1 MSTAFADR
9 LWPACLSALQLD
21 RLLAGELDEVSA
33 RRVHQHLEGCSTCSS
48 ALEAMRAG
56 LAERLPALR
65 VVPLRPREHLWP
77 RVIAAG
83 AGMAAAAALL
93 LVARPPAE
101 RAKGGGFALGMY
113 VEHAGEVRRAL
124 PGEAVAPGD
133 AVRFTVT
140 TPAKA
145 HVAVLSLDPEGRA
158 SVYFPLGSR
167 AEAVAAG
174 AELTL
179 PLGTRLDGTLGEER
193 IVGLFCSSPVELE
206 PVRLQLEHGE
216 SIASEGCQVVRWSFV
231 KR

>member
-1 MSTAFADR
+1 MND
-9 LWPACLSALQLD
+9 PK
-21 RLLAGELDEVSA
+21 A
-33 RRVHQHLEGCSTCSS
+33 RAAKLYSS
-48 ALEAMRAG
+48 
-56 LAERLPALR
+56 
-65 VVPLRPREHLWP
+65 V
-77 RVIAAG
+77 
-83 AGMAAAAALL
+83 AAAYEDG
-93 LVARPPAE
+93 PPF
-101 RAKGGGFALGMY
+101 FA
-113 VEHAGEVRRAL
+113 HAGRRLVEIA
-124 PGEAVAPGD
+124 GVAPGD

-145 HVAVLSLDPEGRA
+145 YVAVLSLDPEGRA